1 MARRPVVLIA
11 AAAGRALA
19 ASAYRAGFAPLVADF
34 FGDQDTLALARA
46 HVRLEASHVRGMDAQ
61 ELLGALEALGR
72 NERPCGIVCGTGFE
86 DRPEILDQI
95 ARRWTLYGNGAEA
108 VARLKD
114 PFAFAALCHAE
125 KIPHPETCS
134 QEPADPAEWL
144 IKRRGGAGGRHIRRA
159 RRGNDIDRSFYYQR
173 RVTGMPISALL
184 LADGRQALIL
194 GWSAQWSSPTASDL
208 FRYGGAV
215 RPAPIES
222 EMAGAL
228 AAAVQRLVATVRL
241 VGLNSADFLVD
252 RDKFW
257 LLEINPRPGA
267 TLDIFEPRNGTLFTL
282 HLQACRAT
290 LPTVAPRFEDA
301 AAAAIVY
308 ADRDISSVPSIV
320 WPAWTADRPR
330 PGISVRSG
338 EPLCTVRSNA
348 ASAAAARALAR
359 ERHLV
364 VLAEMTAHNGRANVA

>member
-1 MARRPVVLIA
+1 MDRSRVVLIA

-19 ASAYRAGFAPLVADF
+19 ASAYRAGFVPLVADF

-46 HVRLEASHVRGMDAQ
+46 HVRLDASRERGMDAQ
-61 ELLGALEALGR
+61 ELLAALEAL
-72 NERPCGIVCGTGFE
+72 EKIARPCGIVCGTGFE
-86 DRPEILDQI
+86 DRPELLDQI

-114 PFAFAALCHAE
+114 PIAFAALCRAE
-125 KIPHPETCS
+125 NIPHPETCS
-134 QEPADPAEWL
+134 DEPADPAEWL
-144 IKRRGGAGGRHIRRA
+144 IKRRGGAGGGHVRRA
-159 RRGNDIDRSFYYQR
+159 RRSNIIDRSLYYQR

-184 LADGRQALIL
+184 LANGRRALIL
-194 GWSAQWSSPTASDL
+194 GWSAQWSSPTASGL

-222 EMAGAL
+222 KTAGAL
-228 AAAVQRLVATVRL
+228 AAALQRLVATARL

-267 TLDIFEPRNGTLFTL
+267 TLDIFEPRDRTLFAL
-282 HLQACRAT
+282 HLQACRET
-290 LPTVAPRFEDA
+290 LPTVAAKLEDA

-308 ADRDISSVPSIV
+308 ADRDISSVPAIV

-348 ASAAAARALAR
+348 ATAAAARALVR
-359 ERHLV
+359 ERGLM
-364 VLAEMTAHNGRANVA
+364 VLAEMTGNNGRANVA